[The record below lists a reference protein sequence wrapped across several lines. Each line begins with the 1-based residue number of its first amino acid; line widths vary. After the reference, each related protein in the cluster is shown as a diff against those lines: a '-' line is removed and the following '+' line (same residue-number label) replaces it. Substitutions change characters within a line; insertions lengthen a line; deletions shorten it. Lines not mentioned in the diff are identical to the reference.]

1 TVVNA
6 LNVNLTG
13 NAESNLLTGG
23 DGVNLL
29 SGLAGNDTLVGGL
42 GRDTLTGGAGADRF
56 VFSTAPSVGNVD
68 TITDFQSGV
77 DVIALS
83 ASLYAGLGMAG
94 DTVGLSAN
102 LIYSG
107 TTGILTYD
115 ADGAGAGAAVQIALL
130 GMSTHPAVLVNDFLL
145 I

>member
-1 TVVNA
+1 VVNA

-13 NAESNLLTGG
+13 SADSNLLTGG
-23 DGVNLL
+23 DGANLL
-29 SGLAGNDTLVGGL
+29 SGQGGNDTLVGGL
-42 GRDTLTGGAGADRF
+42 GKDTLDGGAGSDRF

-83 ASLYAGLGMAG
+83 ASVYAGLGAAG

-102 LIYSG
+102 LIYSSV
-107 TTGILTYD
+107 TGVLAYD
-115 ADGAGAGAAVQIALL
+115 ADGAGVGAAVQIALL
-130 GMSTHPAVLVNDFLL
+130 GTSTHPATLAADFVL